1 MTEGGGFPPGGS
13 LLLLPLT
20 DAQFESALE
29 AHHLRVPTFLLPED
43 SEPGY
48 LGLLRMRQ
56 GGMLTH
62 WTEIRG
68 VDRKAESGA
77 GVLVRVGPLRRF
89 PRPIEWRERREIYRP
104 VRVDVEALK
113 RAEAL
118 DELVGT
124 EAGAAQRA
132 ITQAIDFIE
141 IEQPKLDF
149 ARVNRKH
156 LLDRAAGFAAKNPV
170 AAIAQIDAA
179 VTEALRDI
187 VSSYYGESREEDEG
201 RDGWFGHEKFEPS
214 VEAYFELLREA
225 EDNDLAPLLSR
236 VERYLVVRGRA
247 SGLASP
253 SQPVQV
259 IDLIA
264 VAQSVFDAAT
274 GD

>member
-1 MTEGGGFPPGGS
+1 MTKGGGFPPGGS

-29 AHHLRVPTFLLPED
+29 AHQLRVPTFLLPED

-48 LGLLRMRQ
+48 LGLLRVRH

-62 WTEIRG
+62 WTEIRA
-68 VDRKAESGA
+68 VERRAESSA
-77 GVLVRVGPLRRF
+77 GVVVRIGPLRRF
-89 PRPIEWRERREIYRP
+89 PRPIEWRERRELYRP
-104 VRVDVEALK
+104 VCVDVEALK
-113 RAEAL
+113 KIEAL
-118 DELVGT
+118 DEIVGT
-124 EAGAAQRA
+124 EAAAAQRA

-141 IEQPKLDF
+141 IESPKLDF
-149 ARVNRKH
+149 SKVNRKH
-156 LLDRAAGFAAKNPV
+156 LIDRAAGFAAKNPV
-170 AAIAQIDAA
+170 AAIAQIDVA
-179 VTEALRDI
+179 VTEALRD
-187 VSSYYGESREEDEG
+187 VVTSYYGESREEDQA
-201 RDGWFGHEKFEPS
+201 RDGWFGQEKFEPT

-225 EDNDLAPLLSR
+225 EDKDLTPLLTR